1 MLELSIPPP
10 REQEKKMRRTA
21 CLLVLGLLLI
31 ATSQLQA
38 DRTPTARTSG
48 SRNTGARN
56 DITVPYTTD
65 GTSTFMKGGSVA
77 PRIYASPV
85 VDDPK
90 HPQSKPV
97 FNLIFYGAKQGFGDK
112 SNGATPR
119 TR

>member
-1 MLELSIPPP
+1 M
-10 REQEKKMRRTA
+10 MHRTY
-21 CLLVLGLLLI
+21 CLLVLGVLLAVTGSLR
-31 ATSQLQA
+31 A
-38 DRTPTARTSG
+38 DRTPTARTTG
-48 SRNTGARN
+48 PRNTGGRS
-56 DITVPYTTD
+56 DITVPYLTT
-65 GTSTFMKGGSVA
+65 GSSTFMQGSVA